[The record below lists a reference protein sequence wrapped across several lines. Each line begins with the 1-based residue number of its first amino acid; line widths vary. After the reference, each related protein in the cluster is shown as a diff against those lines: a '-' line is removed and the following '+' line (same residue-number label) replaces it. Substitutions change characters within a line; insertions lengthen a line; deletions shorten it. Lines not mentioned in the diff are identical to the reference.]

1 MTAWCDSSTI
11 DAFLPRVAEQIE
23 KLATGKPRYAQSG
36 EGAVTS
42 TAFAESI

>member
-1 MTAWCDSSTI
+1 M

-23 KLATGKPRYAQSG
+23 KLAAGKPRYAPAG
-36 EGAVTS
+36 LAATTS